1 MRFNSFESN
10 WHEIE
15 ISTLIKEVNVKTSDF
30 ITYPLYSFTI
40 EDGVTPK
47 TDRYERGFLVKKEG
61 ELFKIINNNNFI
73 INPMNLRFGA
83 INFSRIN
90 KPVSVSGYY
99 DIFTIDNCNYNHFW
113 NAYFKNN
120 KTLHRYNQIAT
131 GSLEE
136 KKRVYFNQFIKM
148 KFKVPNNDEKR
159 KINEL
164 ISLIEQRVLTQKKI
178 INNYK
183 SLINGLIKM
192 YFSNKGLCEVGKKIA
207 LNDILIEGNKIPV
220 DTKQYPKITI
230 KLNKEGISF
239 SNLNRK
245 MADTRPFYIRNK
257 NEIII
262 GKQNYFNGSIAIIPE
277 EYDNTI
283 CSNAIMSFKVKKDFN
298 LKFIYYSIS
307 NDLFLKY
314 RSHLANGTGQKE
326 LSEKDFLSFKIILPD
341 EGTQNRIVNNIE
353 KIIEK
358 LQLEKKILFLYER
371 QKQYLLDKLFI

>member
-1 MRFNSFESN
+1 MGQSPDSKSYNQHNEGIPLVQGNADITDRITSPLRFTNNPSMKRCN
-10 WHEIE
+10 PGD
-15 ISTLIKEVNVKTSDF
+15 TLISVRAPVGTVSKSN
-30 ITYPLYSFTI
+30 IYACI
-40 EDGVTPK
+40 G
-47 TDRYERGFLVKKEG
+47 RG
-61 ELFKIINNNNFI
+61 
-73 INPMNLRFGA
+73 
-83 INFSRIN
+83 
-90 KPVSVSGYY
+90 
-99 DIFTIDNCNYNHFW
+99 
-113 NAYFKNN
+113 
-120 KTLHRYNQIAT
+120 IA
-131 GSLEE
+131 SLG
-136 KKRVYFNQFIKM
+136 N
-148 KFKVPNNDEKR
+148 
-159 KINEL
+159 INEYLYQFFLSKESSWSKYAQGSTFTCITANDIENIL
-164 ISLIEQRVLTQKKI
+164 IGLPSAKEQEKIGHFLQKLDNRILTQKKI
-178 INNYK
+178 INYYK

-192 YFSNKGLCEVGKKIA
+192 YFSNKGLCEVGKTIA

-230 KLNKEGISF
+230 KLNKEGIAF
-239 SNLNRK
+239 SNLNRE

-307 NDLFLKY
+307 NDSFLKY

-341 EGTQNRIVNNIE
+341 ECTQNRIVNNIE
-353 KIIEK
+353 KISEK
-358 LQLEKKILFLYER
+358 LQLEKKILFLYEQ

>member
-1 MRFNSFESN
+1 MRFNLFESN

-47 TDRYERGFLVKKEG
+47 TDRYKRGFLVKKEG

-73 INPMNLRFGA
+73 MNPMNLRFGA

-178 INNYK
+178 IEYYLSFMKSIRDILLSAKANIKLGDICEVKKGTQLNSKDFDDNGIYPVINGGINISGYSNNYN
-183 SLINGLIKM
+183 SNNMITISEGGNSCGYVN
-192 YFSNKGLCEVGKKIA
+192 YFKEKFWSGGHNYTLTKKINFNYDY
-207 LNDILIEGNKIPV
+207 LFHYLKYKENDIMLLRVGSGLPNIQKPSIINFLIYMPNIDIQNNITNILNSVLNKINHE
-220 DTKQYPKITI
+220 KSI
-230 KLNKEGISF
+230 LNLYVKE
-239 SNLNRK
+239 
-245 MADTRPFYIRNK
+245 
-257 NEIII
+257 
-262 GKQNYFNGSIAIIPE
+262 
-277 EYDNTI
+277 
-283 CSNAIMSFKVKKDFN
+283 
-298 LKFIYYSIS
+298 
-307 NDLFLKY
+307 
-314 RSHLANGTGQKE
+314 KE
-326 LSEKDFLSFKIILPD
+326 
-341 EGTQNRIVNNIE
+341 
-353 KIIEK
+353 
-358 LQLEKKILFLYER
+358 
-371 QKQYLLDKLFI
+371 YLLNKLFI